1 MYKFLSDSSVN
12 YGIAGVVVGHE
23 IGHGFDDSGILFSK
37 YGKETILSKKIL
49 KSYYQRAECFLDQ
62 FDVYYSETRPPP
74 KPTPSEYD
82 YLVCRFFILLD
93 QKCMARKFPNKS
105 LNLSEFQYFAMQKK
119 IWKFSIIFRNN
130 NAKYLSKN
138 R

>member
-62 FDVYYSETRPPP
+62 FDVYYSETRTPP

-93 QKCMARKFPNKS
+93 QKCMTRKFP
-105 LNLSEFQYFAMQKK
+105 KK
-119 IWKFSIIFRNN
+119 VWINQNFSISRCKKNWKFSIIFRNN